1 MNRTFGPR
9 PIVFGGPLSPGVRAI
24 LFATVGVFLFQLLAG
39 VLAQTHLERLF
50 GLVPYDVTHHL
61 FLWQGVTYLFL
72 HGGFFHIL
80 FNMLALWM
88 FGTEL
93 EWLWGTPRFVRFY
106 FATGIGAALCST
118 IVSPN
123 STIPI
128 IGASGAIYGL
138 LAAYGLL
145 FPDRILLLY
154 LVIPIKAKYFVLILG
169 VIAFWFSLTVGR
181 GRRRG
186 ARGAP
191 RGDALRVALPAGD
204 FPRGTA
210 SAASICRFASG
221 ASDGGG
227 TGSARSS
234 RCTTRRLGATDE
246 GPEDVALGPPVM
258 RLAITS
264 SSAALRRADPLER
277 KRRER
282 RVDQVQLAVEGPLG
296 RVRRRGARSRTASAR
311 GPRG

>member
-169 VIAFWFSLTVGR
+169 VIAFWFSLTSGGGGGVAHVAHLGGMLFGWLYLR
-181 GRRRG
+181 GLPAWHGFRGFHLPFREWRERWRRDRL
-186 ARGAP
+186 RKKFKVYYKET
-191 RGDALRVALPAGD
+191 RGD
-204 FPRGTA
+204 
-210 SAASICRFASG
+210 
-221 ASDGGG
+221 
-227 TGSARSS
+227 
-234 RCTTRRLGATDE
+234 DE
-246 GPEDVALGPPVM
+246 GPE
-258 RLAITS
+258 
-264 SSAALRRADPLER
+264 E
-277 KRRER
+277 
-282 RVDQVQLAVEGPLG
+282 
-296 RVRRRGARSRTASAR
+296 
-311 GPRG
+311 